1 MLDTPGHTL
10 GHISYYIPSAKV
22 AFVADTLFSLG
33 CGRLLEGT
41 PEMMWESLEK
51 LIALPDD
58 TAIYCGHEYTQ
69 ANARFALTIEPD
81 NLDLVAR
88 AREVDALRAAGK
100 PTLPTTMA
108 LEKRTNPFIRVDE
121 PGIRKR
127 LGMEN
132 APASAVFG
140 EIRRRKDEFK

>member
-1 MLDTPGHTL
+1 
-10 GHISYYIPSAKV
+10 
-22 AFVADTLFSLG
+22 
-33 CGRLLEGT
+33 
-41 PEMMWESLEK
+41 MMWASLEK

-58 TAIYCGHEYTQ
+58 TTIYCGHEYTQ

-81 NLDLVAR
+81 NAELVAR
-88 AREVDALRAAGK
+88 AAEIDRLRAEGK

-108 LEKRTNPFIRVDE
+108 LEKATNPFLRVNE

-132 APASAVFG
+132 ASPAEVFG
-140 EIRRRKDEFK
+140 EIRKRKDNF

>member
-1 MLDTPGHTL
+1 MG
-10 GHISYYIPSAKV
+10 IA
-22 AFVADTLFSLG
+22 
-33 CGRLLEGT
+33 
-41 PEMMWESLEK
+41 EK